1 MGLLWLGGTAG
12 PCHATSMPM
21 LAPCMGKHS
30 GKAALSAA
38 FHFSQTCLLQHG
50 GFSALAAAAF
60 PFRLVSILLPCL
72 CSSSAPFNLDSS
84 HMTGCGATWSPGGAM
99 PGCPGSWRREAE
111 VSRGVHSLSMATRQ
125 SPGDSLSGAAPAVSW
140 SQGRLQTMG
149 GEQETPHGKQ
159 DLAPPP
165 PPATAP
171 WPLSFPYSREPFP
184 QPWAE
189 GLR

>member
-1 MGLLWLGGTAG
+1 
-12 PCHATSMPM
+12 
-21 LAPCMGKHS
+21 
-30 GKAALSAA
+30 
-38 FHFSQTCLLQHG
+38 
-50 GFSALAAAAF
+50 
-60 PFRLVSILLPCL
+60 
-72 CSSSAPFNLDSS
+72 
-84 HMTGCGATWSPGGAM
+84 M
-99 PGCPGSWRREAE
+99 PGCPGSWQREAE
-111 VSRGVHSLSMATRQ
+111 VSRGVHGLSMATRQ
-125 SPGDSLSGAAPAVSW
+125 SPGDSPSGAAPAVSW

-184 QPWAE
+184 QPSAE